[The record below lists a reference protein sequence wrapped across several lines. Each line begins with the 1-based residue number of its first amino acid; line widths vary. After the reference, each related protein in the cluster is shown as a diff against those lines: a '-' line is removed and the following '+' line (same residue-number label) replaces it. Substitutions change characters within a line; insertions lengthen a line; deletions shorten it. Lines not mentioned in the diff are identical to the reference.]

1 MSANAVWLKID
12 GERVVLALQEA
23 LEKVDGAGGEMTLDF
38 SSVLRLDPSALRA
51 MENLA
56 GTVDGKG
63 KIALHGVNIDVYK
76 VLKLTQLT
84 RRFCF
89 PA

>member
-51 MENLA
+51 IENLA

-84 RRFCF
+84 RRFSF